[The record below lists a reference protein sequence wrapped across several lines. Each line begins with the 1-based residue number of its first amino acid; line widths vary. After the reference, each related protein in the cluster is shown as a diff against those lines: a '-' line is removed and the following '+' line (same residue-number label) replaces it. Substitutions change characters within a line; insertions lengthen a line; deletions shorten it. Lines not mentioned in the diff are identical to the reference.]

1 MASAIDSGPYCLDGS
16 ALDQRLLQMRWL
28 ILLPFLTSMAAF
40 AACRDQRANRR
51 DGRRSLEGLS
61 REDQRQIWK
70 AFLTGSAIQDARLG
84 AATVAWTQTLGEPCR
99 WEDVHSAV
107 WLGWITIVCISA
119 MIAEEWTTAASMLL
133 VFDFFALAI
142 GGGVIARR
150 KSKEM
155 ERATLSLL
163 QGAPSLER

>member
-1 MASAIDSGPYCLDGS
+1 MDAGPYCLRGS
-16 ALDQRLLQMRWL
+16 TLTQRLLQMRWL
-28 ILLPFLTSMAAF
+28 ILLPFLTSIAAF
-40 AACRDQRANRR
+40 AACREQRASRR

-61 REDQRQIWK
+61 REDQRQIWR
-70 AFLTGSAIQDARLG
+70 AFLGSSAVQDARLG
-84 AATVAWTQTLGEPCR
+84 AATVAWTQTLDEPCR

-119 MIAEEWTTAASMLL
+119 MIAEEWRTAAGMLL

-150 KSKEM
+150 KTKEM
-155 ERATLSLL
+155 ERATLSFLR
-163 QGAPSLER
+163 GAPSLKR